1 MMLERQL
8 EIDVANELSAA
19 LSSAP
24 SLSATQIV
32 CSRSGT
38 KTETQSTSTVA
49 VACGFRQNDS
59 FSLTPITVNAS
70 IAIITRLE
78 TDVESETHD
87 EIVETIANKL
97 SYWHKYGV
105 PMAEAL
111 SNEKF
116 LAGELRMD
124 GGSARTFDSMT
135 NTWRD
140 TLNFSIRGAEIY
152 PDPTLSD

>member
-8 EIDVANELSAA
+8 EIDIATELSAE
-19 LSSAP
+19 
-24 SLSATQIV
+24 LSALPELSCSQIV
-32 CSRSGT
+32 CSRSGS
-38 KTETQSTSTVA
+38 KNETQSPATIA
-49 VACGFRQNDS
+49 VACGFRQNDA
-59 FSLTPITVNAS
+59 FSLTPITVNS
-70 IAIITRLE
+70 TIAVVTRTE
-78 TDVESETHD
+78 TDLESETHD
-87 EIVETIANKL
+87 LAVETIANKL

-111 SNEKF
+111 SNECF

>member
-8 EIDVANELSAA
+8 EIDIADQLSSMNELSDV
-19 LSSAP
+19 
-24 SLSATQIV
+24 QIV

-38 KTETQSTSTVA
+38 KNEVQSKSA
-49 VACGFRQNDS
+49 VAIACAFRQNDS
-59 FSLTPITVNAS
+59 FSLTPITVNSS
-70 IAIITRLE
+70 IAVVTRTE
-78 TDVESETHD
+78 TDTNSEQQDKVVEA
-87 EIVETIANKL
+87 IANKL
-97 SYWHKYGV
+97 SYWHKYGQ

-124 GGSARTFDSMT
+124 GGSARTFDQMT

-152 PDPTLSD
+152 PNPISN

>member
-1 MMLERQL
+1 
-8 EIDVANELSAA
+8 
-19 LSSAP
+19 
-24 SLSATQIV
+24 
-32 CSRSGT
+32 
-38 KTETQSTSTVA
+38 
-49 VACGFRQNDS
+49 
-59 FSLTPITVNAS
+59 LTPITVNAS